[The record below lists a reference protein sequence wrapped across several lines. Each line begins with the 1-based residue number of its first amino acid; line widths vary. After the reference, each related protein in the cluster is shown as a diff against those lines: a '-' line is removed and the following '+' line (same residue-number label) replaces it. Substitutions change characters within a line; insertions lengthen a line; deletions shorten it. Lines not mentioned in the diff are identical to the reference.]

1 MILSNQM
8 HKIIE
13 NHDQSVTSSI
23 LAERL
28 LDQEGEPT
36 RFDVLYLLVECSHSF
51 LEEFSGTTNLEELDY
66 QEWDMLITTATN
78 YLLGFLEYRTPREVL
93 ERVAGRR
100 GDFNLLPK

>member
-1 MILSNQM
+1 MLSNQM

-13 NHDQSVTSSI
+13 NHDQSVTSSV

-36 RFDVLYLLVECSHSF
+36 RFDVIYLMVECSHSF
-51 LEEFSGTTNLEELDY
+51 LEEFSGTTNLEGLDD
-66 QEWDMLITTATN
+66 QEWEVLVTAATN
-78 YLLGFLEYRTPREVL
+78 YMLGFLEYRTPQEVL